1 MTDYDPEAILND
13 PDAPLIHKM
22 YALINI
28 DVRDNGTH
36 WSKCA
41 NCGDPYV
48 VEPGGSETV
57 CSESCASQFTSYLMS
72 GEV

>member
-13 PDAPLIHKM
+13 PSAPLIHKM

-48 VEPGGSETV
+48 VESGGSLTV
-57 CSESCASQFTSYLMS
+57 CDDDCAREFEAYLMH
-72 GEV
+72 GEL